1 MIHGYARVS
10 TQDQHLDGQI
20 DALTA
25 AGCGMIWR
33 EKASGADNTRPMLA
47 EMLAET
53 QPGDVIIVCKLD
65 RIARSTQDLLS
76 IVGQLDKRGVAFRVL
91 NVAIDTGTPTGRLML
106 TMLGAIAEF
115 ERGIMLERQAEGIA
129 RAKAEGRYKGRV
141 PTAKRQAATVR
152 GLLRAGKCP
161 KEVAFECGIGIASVY
176 RIRQEAGI
184 KRQTGPAHGH

>member
-20 DALTA
+20 AALTA

-47 EMLAET
+47 EMMSEARA
-53 QPGDVIIVCKLD
+53 GDVIIVCKLD
-65 RIARSTQDLLS
+65 RIARSTQDLLE
-76 IVGQLDKRGVAFRVL
+76 IVGKLDKQGVAFRVL
-91 NVAIDTGTPTGRLML
+91 NIAIDTSTPTGRLML

-129 RAKAEGRYKGRV
+129 RAKAEGRYKGRA
-141 PTAKRQAATVR
+141 PTAKRKAVTVV
-152 GLLRAGKCP
+152 GMLQAGKCA
-161 KEVAFECGIGIASVY
+161 KEVAFETGIGIASVY
-176 RIRQEAGI
+176 RIRQAHRAQAG
-184 KRQTGPAHGH
+184 THGR

>member
-20 DALTA
+20 AALTA

-33 EKASGADNTRPMLA
+33 EKASGADDSRPMLA
-47 EMLAET
+47 EMMAEA

-65 RIARSTQDLLS
+65 RIARSTQHLLEL
-76 IVGQLDKRGVAFRVL
+76 VGKMDAAGVVFKVL

-141 PTAKRQAATVR
+141 PTARRRATEVLER
-152 GLLRAGKCP
+152 LKAGKCC
-161 KEVAFECGIGIASVY
+161 KEVAFELGIGIASVY
-176 RIRQEAGI
+176 RIRQGGV
-184 KRQTGPAHGH
+184 R